1 MRVHELCYSVEILH
15 FLLPE
20 SSAVSPVEGGDVR
33 LDGLHHLLPLMA
45 DLLWQLPAIVPGILD
60 SMAWWLMG
68 GREEERGR
76 EGRDW
81 KSRLGL

>member
-1 MRVHELCYSVEILH
+1 MRVHELCYGVEILH

-20 SSAVSPVEGGDVR
+20 RSAVSPVEGADVR

-45 DLLWQLPAIVPGILD
+45 DLLRQLPAIVAGIIN

-68 GREEERGR
+68 ERGEERGG
-76 EGRDW
+76 EG
-81 KSRLGL
+81 KGGKGLEE